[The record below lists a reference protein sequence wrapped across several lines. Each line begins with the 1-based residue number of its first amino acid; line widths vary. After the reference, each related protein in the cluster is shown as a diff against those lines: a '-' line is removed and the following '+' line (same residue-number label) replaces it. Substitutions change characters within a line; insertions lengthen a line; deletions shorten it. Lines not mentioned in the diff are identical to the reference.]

1 MRNFGGDR
9 EALVAFMREFI
20 GDDAHII
27 FDGTGIASQSA
38 KMGIN
43 RVGYSA
49 RGDFDPQINL
59 LYAFSRD
66 TKKPVYYRI
75 VAGNVRDV
83 SALSL
88 TLKEAGLR
96 DSVVIAD
103 KGFASDAN
111 FNSG

>member
-1 MRNFGGDR
+1 MSPRSISEFMRNFGGDR

-59 LYAFSRD
+59 LYALSRD
-66 TKKPVYYRI
+66 ART
-75 VAGNVRDV
+75 G
-83 SALSL
+83 
-88 TLKEAGLR
+88 
-96 DSVVIAD
+96 
-103 KGFASDAN
+103 
-111 FNSG
+111 